1 MKKPIL
7 TLALLGTCGIPAIA
21 AADGNV
27 TIYGNMDVGFES
39 FDNGV
44 IRKSQVQDYFSY
56 IGFKGEEKLDG
67 GLAAIFQIET
77 RVAPDD
83 SAGSAAFA
91 SRNSYVGLKGDF
103 GTMLLGNYDTP
114 WKTTTNGTNVI
125 DGPGE
130 QIEAI
135 INQDQSTTGLNYHTR
150 QTNTVQYWSPKFS
163 GFDFKIGYAPDEA
176 KDNSKNATR
185 WSLNAGYAGG
195 PLYIGAG
202 YERRADN
209 LSFTLADKSVAYRD
223 SDAVKLIGR
232 YTFADVTTLG
242 LAYSRLKQEMIGAP
256 DLSRNAWSIS
266 VKQLV
271 GDKVALSAAYAYAG
285 KDKARK
291 TVSGVVSDKDNGAKE
306 ISLEAAYLFS
316 KRTKTYAFYSQMRND
331 ADGNYGFKG
340 SQSVTTDVPGA
351 LGKKLSVLGMAI
363 QHKF

>member
-306 ISLEAAYLFS
+306 ISWKLPTCSRSVPRPMPSIRKCA
-316 KRTKTYAFYSQMRND
+316 TTQM
-331 ADGNYGFKG
+331 A
-340 SQSVTTDVPGA
+340 T
-351 LGKKLSVLGMAI
+351 MASRVR
-363 QHKF
+363 KV